1 MPRQFRL
8 WQKKRGERRTGSKV
22 LGSVGEALF
31 AAALFLIGLVSLAAL
46 ITVQVLH
53 AGPDGARLSGWGLW
67 LLVLVFSSLLLIG
80 GVGVIYTLLHM
91 GASVERR
98 SALAKRATN
107 LELLREAIPSPQE
120 YLTIPR
126 DADLINS
133 PGITLAYR
141 LPIAYSPAW
150 KLFPVLA
157 FCLVWNGVASVLLVL
172 AFDSFAAGRP
182 DWYLTVF
189 LIPYLAVGVW
199 SIVFFVRQLNVLA
212 RVGPTS
218 VEISDHPLFP
228 GMRYGVFLSQAGRI
242 SVEKLDLLLVCEEEA
257 TYHQG
262 TDIRTESRRV
272 YEQPLLTQQGFEILP
287 GVPFET
293 DCEFQV
299 PQQVMHSFRSNSNSV
314 QWKLEV
320 AGVAKGLPPYR
331 RSFPVI
337 VYPRTSGNGSGGW
350 SP

>member
-8 WQKKRGERRTGSKV
+8 WQKKRGERRTGSKL

-31 AAALFLIGLVSLAAL
+31 AAALFLIGLVALAAL
-46 ITVQVLH
+46 VTVQILH
-53 AGPDGARLSGWGLW
+53 AGHDGARLSGWGLW
-67 LLVLVFSSLLLIG
+67 LLILVFASLLLMG
-80 GVGVIYTLLHM
+80 GVGVVYTLLQL

-98 SALAKRATN
+98 SEMVRRATN
-107 LELLREAIPSPQE
+107 LELIRKAIPEPQE
-120 YLTIPR
+120 FLTIPH
-126 DADLINS
+126 DADLTNS

-172 AFDSFAAGRP
+172 AFDSFTAGRP
-182 DWYLTVF
+182 DWFLTSF
-189 LIPYLAVGVW
+189 LVPYLAVGVG
-199 SIVFFVRQLNVLA
+199 SIVFFVRQLVMLA

-218 VEISDHPLFP
+218 VEISDHPLLP
-228 GMRYGVFLSQAGRI
+228 GGRYSVFLSQAGRI
-242 SVEKLDLLLVCEEEA
+242 SVEKIDLLLVCEEEA

-262 TDIRTESRRV
+262 TDVRTESRCV
-272 YEQPLLTQQGFEILP
+272 YEQPLFSQQGFEILP
-287 GVPFET
+287 GVPFES

-299 PQQVMHSFRSNSNSV
+299 PEQAMHSFRSNCNAV
-314 QWKLEV
+314 QWKLVV
-320 AGVAKGLPPYR
+320 AGAAKGLPPYR

-337 VYPRTSGNGSGGW
+337 VYPRASGNGSAGW